1 MVEIN
6 QVQQGLTNFIDRD
19 VLPKLNAWER
29 VVVGGGGGLI
39 ASKLPNVLTTISEHP
54 LAKSLGV
61 IDAERGMIDIDAVY
75 EAARPYIGA
84 DPIPVKI
91 PVIGVTLRL
100 TAAEIERLYTYIKEA

>member
-6 QVQQGLTNFIDRD
+6 QIQRGLANFIDRD
-19 VLPKLNAWER
+19 IIPKLSAWER
-29 VVVGGGGGLI
+29 IVVGGGGGLI
-39 ASKLPNVLTTISEHP
+39 AAKMPEVLAAVSQNP
-54 LAKSLGV
+54 VVNALGV
-61 IDAERGMIDIDAVY
+61 VDAERGEIDIDAIY

>member
-1 MVEIN
+1 
-6 QVQQGLTNFIDRD
+6 
-19 VLPKLNAWER
+19 
-29 VVVGGGGGLI
+29 
-39 ASKLPNVLTTISEHP
+39 
-54 LAKSLGV
+54 
-61 IDAERGMIDIDAVY
+61 MIDIDAVY